1 MADEGSS
8 SDQQQFEQVLS
19 RLDALMKRGQAAV
32 PPPNVPDS
40 APGAAES
47 RDPFVVIEDP
57 ADIPV
62 LTEVYDGTT
71 AEERSAASA
80 EALIEALLP
89 QMLENLDLIVAEEA
103 ARMQQAVA
111 ERLRLEI
118 SAALRQR
125 LDKKDY

>member
-1 MADEGSS
+1 MADADSP
-8 SDQQQFEQVLS
+8 DQQQFEQVLS
-19 RLDALMKRGQAAV
+19 RLDALMKRGQAAI
-32 PPPNVPDS
+32 PPPA
-40 APGAAES
+40 APQPPVDNAE
-47 RDPFVVIEDP
+47 RHDPFVVLEDP
-57 ADIPV
+57 TEIPV
-62 LTEVYDGTT
+62 LTEVFDGTT

-125 LDKKDY
+125 LENKDY